1 MFQNECFKKSESKSE
16 REREREREKERERE
30 EGRRGSN
37 HVSLIR
43 CARDDGNVSIRD
55 EKQKSLYG
63 QESCLY
69 PLWPAEL

>member
-1 MFQNECFKKSESKSE
+1 MLQKERK
-16 REREREREKERERE
+16 RERERE
-30 EGRRGSN
+30 GGGGGRGSN

-55 EKQKSLYG
+55 EKQKSLYE